1 MKCFIILFK
10 DIFELEDFKK
20 MLNLQDEICE
30 IKDENKILKFL
41 IYEHKFPY
49 KSFFELDKI
58 VRENKL
64 SGLIILTIGFNIEK
78 FIKFSRI
85 LKYETYII
93 KLKDEK
99 IPNNEIAI
107 ELKVKNFE
115 EILNKIAFL
124 NNN

>member
-10 DIFELEDFKK
+10 DIFELENFKK

-30 IKDENKILKFL
+30 IKNENKILKFL

-58 VRENKL
+58 VREKKL
-64 SGLIILTIGFNIEK
+64 SGLIILTIGFNVEK

-93 KLKDEK
+93 KLKNEI
-99 IPNNEIAI
+99 IPNNEISI
-107 ELKVKNFE
+107 EIQAKNFNE
-115 EILNKIAFL
+115 VFKIIS
-124 NNN
+124 N

>member
-10 DIFELEDFKK
+10 DIFELELFKRN
-20 MLNLQDEICE
+20 LNIQDEFCE
-30 IKDENKILKFL
+30 IKNENKILKFL

-49 KSFFELDKI
+49 KPFFELDKI

-64 SGLIILTIGFNIEK
+64 SGLLILTIGFHVEK

-99 IPNNEIAI
+99 VPNNELAI
-107 ELKVKNFE
+107 EIKVKNFNE
-115 EILNKIAFL
+115 TFKIISNL
-124 NNN
+124 